1 MEDWCA
7 ASHKPG
13 SGTSYNALLTIKP
26 SHVIRAV
33 VGLGFGRGRLRYA
46 RLILNGRDFV
56 TRETSAVTR
65 KANFATFDIALDKV
79 LDLNDWHAFINALGE
94 AGYVDKGM
102 VSSENTI
109 PLTYAIALIAKHHFG
124 ITLPNELD
132 KNRASGPVWNGF
144 LAAQVVL
151 GSRVLFGTGT
161 VAQLLLPASS
171 GTKKAYD
178 RHHIFPA
185 SFFKGGPHN
194 YARDRRA
201 NFA

>member
-1 MEDWCA
+1 MEDWCE
-7 ASHKPG
+7 ASHKPR

-65 KANFATFDIALDKV
+65 KANFATFDIAL
-79 LDLNDWHAFINALGE
+79 GE

-144 LAAQVVL
+144 LAAQVV
-151 GSRVLFGTGT
+151 
-161 VAQLLLPASS
+161 Q
-171 GTKKAYD
+171 
-178 RHHIFPA
+178 
-185 SFFKGGPHN
+185 
-194 YARDRRA
+194 
-201 NFA
+201 

>member
-1 MEDWCA
+1 MEDWCE

-65 KANFATFDIALDKV
+65 KANFATFDIAL
-79 LDLNDWHAFINALGE
+79 GE

-109 PLTYAIALIAKHHFG
+109 PLTYAIALDRK
-124 ITLPNELD
+124 
-132 KNRASGPVWNGF
+132 S
-144 LAAQVVL
+144 VV
-151 GSRVLFGTGT
+151 
-161 VAQLLLPASS
+161 
-171 GTKKAYD
+171 
-178 RHHIFPA
+178 
-185 SFFKGGPHN
+185 
-194 YARDRRA
+194 
-201 NFA
+201 

>member
-1 MEDWCA
+1 MEDWCE

-65 KANFATFDIALDKV
+65 KANFATFDI
-79 LDLNDWHAFINALGE
+79 ALGE

-185 SFFKGGPHN
+185 SFFKDGPHD